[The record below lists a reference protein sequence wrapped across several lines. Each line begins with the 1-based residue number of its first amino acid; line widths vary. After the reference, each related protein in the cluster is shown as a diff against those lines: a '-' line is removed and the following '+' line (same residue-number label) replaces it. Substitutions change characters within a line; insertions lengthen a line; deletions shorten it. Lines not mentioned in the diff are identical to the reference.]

1 MRFDIN
7 ITKEIGF
14 KIDFDKRKEELKRK
28 GKRYIGRERERE
40 RGYILNGGTHGPT
53 VGTLC

>member
-1 MRFDIN
+1 MN

-14 KIDFDKRKEELKRK
+14 KIDIDKRKEEWKIK